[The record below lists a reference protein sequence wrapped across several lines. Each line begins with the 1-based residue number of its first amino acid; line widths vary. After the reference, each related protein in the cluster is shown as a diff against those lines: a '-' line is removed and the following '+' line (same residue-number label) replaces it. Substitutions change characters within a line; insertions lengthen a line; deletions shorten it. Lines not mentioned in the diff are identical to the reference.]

1 MEEPLSLEQREIRP
15 FQSIEELD
23 QFFEEMVLI
32 VGDQAISP
40 GAGLRLDEDEYL
52 RCGVQLQLA
61 NDRSKLTDLHRT
73 LSKKRGGSPLNAL
86 GLTLEDL
93 ELVVIARSSYL
104 RIVDI
109 VDRRSLAEVLNG
121 ESLVDV
127 SGSPRRDSLRS
138 PRAGCEITA
147 MVCLARSLP
156 PGPLRPWRAG
166 TWLSQT
172 RFMLSAASSF
182 SGFTPRPMDAA
193 KKSELKLP
201 PTTARYITMGL
212 ASPIDDSVDED
223 SLQMYVDVELVALMS
238 AMPRSRASKALQQ
251 QLFVD
256 SITAVVRAAKD
267 NRADGVPELD
277 ACTWSDIKETLLG
290 RIVTALAPK
299 SADPST
305 QARGCSGLLDLLR
318 SDPAR
323 FIARAEAVSGLLG
336 SFNALLED

>member
-1 MEEPLSLEQREIRP
+1 MSLEQKEIRP

-32 VGDQAISP
+32 VGDQAIPS
-40 GAGLRLDEDEYL
+40 GAGLRLEEDEYL

-61 NDRSKLTDLHRT
+61 NDRGKLTDLHRT
-73 LSKKRGGSPLNAL
+73 LSKKRDASPLSAL
-86 GLTLEDL
+86 GLELENL
-93 ELVVIARSSYL
+93 ELVVIARSPFL

-109 VDRRSLAEVLNG
+109 IDRRPLAEVLNG

-147 MVCLARSLP
+147 MVCLAETRAQM
-156 PGPLRPWRAG
+156 PLRPWRAG
-166 TWLSQT
+166 TWLAQAT
-172 RFMLSAASSF
+172 FMMSAASSF
-182 SGFTPRPMDAA
+182 SGFTPKPMDAA
-193 KKSELKLP
+193 KKNELKLP
-201 PTTARYITMGL
+201 AATTRYITMGL
-212 ASPIDDSVDED
+212 ASPLDHSIDEN
-223 SLQMYVDVELVALMS
+223 SLQMYVDVELLALMS

-256 SITAVVRAAKD
+256 SISAVVWAARD
-267 NRADGVPELD
+267 NRSDGVPDLD
-277 ACTWSDIKETLLG
+277 TCTWSEIEESLLG
-290 RIVTALAPK
+290 KIVKALAPK
-299 SADPST
+299 SADPKA
-305 QARGCSGLLDLLR
+305 QARGCSNLLDLLR